1 MVFVE
6 ASKEYEMHFESG
18 LWENSERRVQ
28 PFAPGQGRMSKA
40 PCRGTLLERFRSS
53 IAIALVAMCLAPDP
67 TLAQGNFV
75 QGTVIGKNDHGA
87 PLSGV
92 SVQCETTLGGR
103 PCLLRRTRTGKKGS
117 FHVPLDPAC
126 PFVTLRFSKAGY
138 LDAIIDVNNSAGDN
152 DVGAIEL
159 QPSLLGRSGPSVKAS
174 RSRVGTIL
182 IVAIIVITSVATAV
196 AVKH

>member
-1 MVFVE
+1 
-6 ASKEYEMHFESG
+6 
-18 LWENSERRVQ
+18 
-28 PFAPGQGRMSKA
+28 MSKA
-40 PCRGTLLERFRSS
+40 HCRGTLLERFRSS
-53 IAIALVAMCLAPDP
+53 IAIALVAMGLAPDP

>member
-18 LWENSERRVQ
+18 IWENSERRVQ

-138 LDAIIDVNNSAGDN
+138 LVCRLLLEKKTGSNDAP
-152 DVGAIEL
+152 AIEL
-159 QPSLLGRSGPSVKAS
+159 QRSCLGPS
-174 RSRVGTIL
+174 
-182 IVAIIVITSVATAV
+182 
-196 AVKH
+196 